1 MPGSIYKG
9 VVRSVAWGID
19 PGKATANGL
28 QKKQPSNQWF
38 EPARRIPVHIELV
51 GGLENWP
58 KAAKAGGKVAAVVYS
73 SGQSN
78 PVAWLSYAIFR
89 VKSVLSYLY

>member
-1 MPGSIYKG
+1 MQAAQIALEKAQLNPALTFIDTRGAWISIDL
-9 VVRSVAWGID
+9 RE
-19 PGKATANGL
+19 
-28 QKKQPSNQWF
+28 NQLGN
-38 EPARRIPVHIELV
+38 VELV